1 MPYYDIKISKAAEE
15 ASKRRPSI
23 ELSPTLEKPVY
34 IVTKNMNGRH
44 ILDLIDCLEREKI
57 QYQMQ
62 QETSTLGFVLN
73 QRFFV
78 IVDNKYG
85 EVTLGADFASILMTI
100 VGYPRIGKNKKNM
113 YF

>member
-1 MPYYDIKISKAAEE
+1 
-15 ASKRRPSI
+15 
-23 ELSPTLEKPVY
+23 
-34 IVTKNMNGRH
+34 MNGRH
-44 ILDLIDCLEREKI
+44 ILDLIDCLEKEKI

-100 VGYPRIGKNKKNM
+100 VGYPRIGKNKKNK
-113 YF
+113 YL